1 VTTTIFFL
9 RHGSHDRLDRVLCGR
24 MEGVTLSQRGREE
37 ARAAGLRLAG
47 ENLTALYASPMARTR
62 ETAELAAEALGL
74 PVRIADELTEIDYGE
89 WSGATFE
96 ALASDPRWQAWNA
109 ARGVSRAPGGESL
122 LEVQARV
129 RSFVDRVRLAHP
141 DQRIA
146 AVSHG
151 DPIKAILAHATG
163 MPLDNLGRLEI
174 SPASLSVLVAGDWG
188 MRVFSVNEAR
198 T

>member
-9 RHGSHDRLDRVLCGR
+9 RHGSHDRLGHVLCGR
-24 MEGVTLSQRGREE
+24 MEGVTLSARGREE
-37 ARAAGLRLAG
+37 ARAAGARLAG
-47 ENLTALYASPMARTR
+47 EALAAVYSSPMTRTR

-74 PVRIADELTEIDYGE
+74 PVRTDEDLTEVDYGE
-89 WSGATFE
+89 WTGAAFA
-96 ALASDPRWQAWNA
+96 ALEDDPRWKAWNY

-122 LEVQARV
+122 LDVQARL
-129 RSFVDRVRLAHP
+129 RRFVDRARLAHP

-151 DPIKAILAHATG
+151 DPIKSIVAHATG
-163 MPLDNLGRLEI
+163 MPLDNLDRLEI

-188 MRVFSVNEAR
+188 MRVFSVNEAQS
-198 T
+198 